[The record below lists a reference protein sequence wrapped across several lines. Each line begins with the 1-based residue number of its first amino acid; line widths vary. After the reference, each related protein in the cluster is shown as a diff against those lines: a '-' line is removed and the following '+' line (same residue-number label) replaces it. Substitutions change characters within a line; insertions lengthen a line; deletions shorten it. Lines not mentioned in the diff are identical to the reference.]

1 MSDPDIPP
9 PLREGVRARTG
20 GFPLQYWFAAA
31 LLLGGAAIF
40 GGENFGRGWITIGV
54 PIGVMLIYIGIGRS
68 YLDYGISRTQ
78 YADSIYYLGF
88 LFTLVSITA
97 AITDVGPDA
106 DVSQVVD
113 RFGVKLITTLIGL
126 GMRTYLVNFSPSSE
140 DVSANVEEALEQ
152 AARTLRDRLD
162 RVTLDLDALASSLAL
177 TLKSA
182 SERTE
187 AELSG
192 ALAQTSAQ
200 FRDSLVA
207 MRGET
212 QASLEGL
219 RAATKAASEV
229 GDGAAARL
237 DELSERMG
245 RASGAIGSATD
256 GLVERLRSLR
266 LPDDLLVSELAPAV
280 ERLGAALREPARHF
294 DEFGAAVGTSTREL
308 SEAGRRLGG
317 LAEDSSRLEEGLSR
331 LAARLDQTPS
341 LDGLASA
348 AANVG
353 QALDRLA
360 ASAEDSTRR
369 LRDTNARAEE
379 LAGVMERH
387 LAEAR
392 ERAVQLAADHAA
404 VARLLAELRRSAA
417 MPASPRGG
425 LFTRLFGRRAG

>member
-1 MSDPDIPP
+1 MSDPDIRPP
-9 PLREGVRARTG
+9 PGAGPARRG

-40 GGENFGRGWITIGV
+40 LGENFARGWITIGV
-54 PIGVMLIYIGIGRS
+54 PIAVMLVYIVIGRS
-68 YLDYGISRTQ
+68 YLEYGISRTQ

-152 AARTLRDRLD
+152 AARQLRDRLD
-162 RVTLDLDALASSLAL
+162 RVTLDLDALGSSLAL

-182 SERTE
+182 SERTQT
-187 AELSG
+187 ELSE

-212 QASLEGL
+212 QTSLEGL
-219 RAATKAASEV
+219 RTATKAASEV
-229 GDGAAARL
+229 GDGAAAKL
-237 DELSERMG
+237 DELNQRMG
-245 RASGAIGSATD
+245 RATDAIGGATD

-266 LPDDLLVSELAPAV
+266 LPDDLLVAELAPAV
-280 ERLGAALREPARHF
+280 ERLVAALREPARHF
-294 DEFGAAVGTSTREL
+294 DEFGAAVGTSTREIG
-308 SEAGRRLGG
+308 EAGRRLGT
-317 LAEDSSRLEEGLSR
+317 LAEDSGRLEEGLAR
-331 LAARLDQTPS
+331 LATRLDQTPS

-360 ASAEDSTRR
+360 ASAEESTRR
-369 LRDTNARAEE
+369 LRDSNSRAEE
-379 LAGVMERH
+379 LAGAMERH

-392 ERAVQLAADHAA
+392 ERAAQLGADQAAL
-404 VARLLAELRRSAA
+404 ARLLAELRKSAA
-417 MPASPRGG
+417 GAAAPRGG
-425 LFTRLFGRRAG
+425 FWSRLFGRRAG